1 MKFEVRWKLHAIW
14 SMVVVLLV
22 GLTYGQDKAE
32 KPEKSDKKANDE
44 YYELMRTFADTFE
57 QVERNYVKKV
67 DRKKMLEAALRG
79 MLIEL
84 DPYSSYISPEELAQ
98 FNQSVDQEFGGIG
111 IQVQIE
117 QHSDRIQVIS
127 PLPDTP
133 AYRAGVRAGDLIMTI
148 EGQSTERMPLSKAVQ
163 LMQGPPGGKVKI
175 SIRHMGESND
185 QDVEL
190 TREIIRVKSVKG
202 DYYKPDGTPE
212 FMVDKENKIG
222 LVRLTQF
229 GRHSSEELA
238 DAVKELQDAGMKAL
252 ILDLRNNPGG
262 LLTQAV
268 EISDQFIESGVIVS
282 TEGNNS
288 QPKSW
293 SATKEGTFSGFPMVI
308 LVNRFSASASEI
320 VSACLQDHKR
330 AVIIGERSWG
340 KGSVQNVIPLEAGA
354 AALKLT
360 TASYKRP
367 SGKNIHRFPDSK
379 QEDEWGVMPDSGFEV
394 KLDLKELRDLEQY
407 RRDRDVLRKDGP
419 APSTFQDKQLNK
431 ALEHLKSALT
441 TAEKKAA

>member
-14 SMVVVLLV
+14 SMVVVMVV
-22 GLTYGQDKAE
+22 GLAYGQDK
-32 KPEKSDKKANDE
+32 PEKSEKKANDE

-79 MLIEL
+79 MLVEL

-111 IQVQIE
+111 IQVQID
-117 QHSDRIQVIS
+117 QHTDRIQVIS

-133 AYRAGVRAGDLIMTI
+133 AYKAGVRAGDLIMSI

-175 SIRHMGESND
+175 AIRHMGETTDS
-185 QDVEL
+185 DVEL

-212 FMVDKENKIG
+212 FMIDKDNKIG
-222 LVRLTQF
+222 YVRLTQF
-229 GRHSSEELA
+229 GRHSSEEL
-238 DAVKELQDAGMKAL
+238 VETLEQLKDAGMKAL
-252 ILDLRNNPGG
+252 VLDLRNNPGG

-268 EISDQFIESGVIVS
+268 EISDLFIESGVIVS
-282 TEGNNS
+282 TEGQNS

-293 SATKEGTFSGFPMVI
+293 SAQKEGTFAGFPMVI

-330 AVIIGERSWG
+330 AVIVGERSWG
-340 KGSVQNVIPLEAGA
+340 KGSVQNVIPLEAGS

-379 QEDEWGVMPDSGFEV
+379 QDDEWGVMPDSGFEV
-394 KLDLKELRDLEQY
+394 KLDFKEMRELDIY
-407 RRDRDVLRKDGP
+407 RRDRDVIRQDGP
-419 APSTFQDKQLNK
+419 AASTYQDKQLNK
-431 ALEHLKSALT
+431 ALEHLKAALMT
-441 TAEKKAA
+441 TSKKAA

>member
-1 MKFEVRWKLHAIW
+1 MKLEVRWKLHTVW
-14 SMVVVLLV
+14 SIALLLAV
-22 GLTYGQDKAE
+22 SFAYGQDK
-32 KPEKSDKKANDE
+32 PEKSEKKSNDE

-79 MLIEL
+79 MLVEL

-98 FNQSVDQEFGGIG
+98 FNQSVDQEFGGVG
-111 IQVQIE
+111 IQVQID

-133 AYRAGVRAGDLIMTI
+133 AYKAGVRAGDLIMTI
-148 EGQSTERMPLSKAVQ
+148 DGQSTERMPLSKAVQ

-175 SIRHMGESND
+175 AVRHMGESAD

-190 TREIIRVKSVKG
+190 TREVIRVSSVKG
-202 DYYKPDGTPE
+202 DYYKAGAKSE
-212 FMVDKENKIG
+212 FMIDKDNKIG
-222 LVRLTQF
+222 YVRLTQF
-229 GRHSSEELA
+229 GRRSSEELVEA
-238 DAVKELQDAGMKAL
+238 LEELKEAGMKAFV
-252 ILDLRNNPGG
+252 LDLRNNPGG

-268 EISDQFIESGVIVS
+268 EISDLFIESGVIVS
-282 TEGNNS
+282 TEGQNS

-293 SATKEGTFSGFPMVI
+293 SAQKEGTFSGFPMAI

-330 AVIIGERSWG
+330 AVIVGERSWG

-354 AALKLT
+354 SALKLT

-379 QEDEWGVMPDSGFEV
+379 QDDEWGVMPDSGFEV
-394 KLDLKELRDLEQY
+394 KLDFKEMRELDQY
-407 RRDRDVLRKDGP
+407 RRDRDVIRNEAP
-419 APSTFQDKQLNK
+419 AASAFQDRQLNK
-431 ALEHLKSALT
+431 ALEHLKASLASS
-441 TAEKKAA
+441 EKKPA

>member
-1 MKFEVRWKLHAIW
+1 MKFEVRWKLHAVW
-14 SMVVVLLV
+14 SMVVVMVV
-22 GLTYGQDKAE
+22 GLAYGQDK
-32 KPEKSDKKANDE
+32 PEKSEKKANDE

-79 MLIEL
+79 MLVEL

-111 IQVQIE
+111 IQVQID
-117 QHSDRIQVIS
+117 QHTDRIQVIS

-133 AYRAGVRAGDLIMTI
+133 AYKAGVRAGDLIMNI

-175 SIRHMGESND
+175 AIRHMGETTDS
-185 QDVEL
+185 DVEL

-212 FMVDKENKIG
+212 FMVDKDNKIG
-222 LVRLTQF
+222 YVRLTQF
-229 GRHSSEELA
+229 GRHSSEELVETLEQLK
-238 DAVKELQDAGMKAL
+238 DSGMKAL
-252 ILDLRNNPGG
+252 VLDLRNNPGG

-268 EISDQFIESGVIVS
+268 EISDLFIESGVIVS
-282 TEGNNS
+282 TEGQNS

-293 SATKEGTFSGFPMVI
+293 SAQKEGTFAGFPMVI

-330 AVIIGERSWG
+330 AVIVGERSWG
-340 KGSVQNVIPLEAGA
+340 KGSVQNVIPLEAGS

-379 QEDEWGVMPDSGFEV
+379 QDDEWGVMPDSGFEV
-394 KLDLKELRDLEQY
+394 KLDFKEMRELDIY
-407 RRDRDVLRKDGP
+407 RRDRDVIRQDGP
-419 APSTFQDKQLNK
+419 AASTYQDKQLNK
-431 ALEHLKSALT
+431 ALEHLKSALM

>member
-1 MKFEVRWKLHAIW
+1 MRLDVRWKLHAML
-14 SMVVVLLV
+14 SMVVVMLV
-22 GLTYGQDKAE
+22 GLTYAQD
-32 KPEKSDKKANDE
+32 KPEKKDTKPNDE
-44 YYELMRTFADTFE
+44 YFELMRTFADTFE

-67 DRKKMLEAALRG
+67 SRKQLLEAALRG
-79 MLIEL
+79 MLVEL

-133 AYRAGVRAGDLIMTI
+133 AYRTGVRAGDLIMTI

-163 LMQGPPGGKVKI
+163 LMQGPAGGKVKI
-175 SIRHMGESND
+175 SIRHIGESAD

-202 DYYKPDGTPE
+202 DFYKADGTPE
-212 FMVDKENKIG
+212 FMLDKDKKIG
-222 LVRLTQF
+222 YVRLTQF
-229 GRHSSEELA
+229 GRHSSDELA
-238 DAVKELQDAGMKAL
+238 EAVKELQDQGMKAL

-268 EISDQFIESGVIVS
+268 EISDLFIESGVIVS
-282 TEGNNS
+282 TEGQNS
-288 QPKSW
+288 AAKSW
-293 SATKEGTFSGFPMVI
+293 SAHKDGTFSGFPMVV

-330 AVIIGERSWG
+330 ATIIGERSWG
-340 KGSVQNVIPLEAGA
+340 KGSVQNVISLESGA

-367 SGKNIHRFPDSK
+367 SGKNIHRFQDSK
-379 QEDEWGVMPDSGFEV
+379 QEDEWGVMPDQGFEL
-394 KLDLKELRDLEQY
+394 KLEIKELRDLDQY
-407 RRDRDVLRKDGP
+407 RRDRDVIRKEGP
-419 APSTFQDKQLNK
+419 PTSNFQDRQLNK
-431 ALEHLKSALT
+431 AVEHLKASLS
-441 TAEKKAA
+441 

>member
-1 MKFEVRWKLHAIW
+1 MRFEVRWKLHAIW
-14 SMVVVLLV
+14 GMVVVMAV
-22 GLTYGQDKAE
+22 GLAYGQDKT
-32 KPEKSDKKANDE
+32 EKSEKKANDE

-79 MLIEL
+79 MLVEL

-98 FNQSVDQEFGGIG
+98 FNQSVDQEFGGVG
-111 IQVQIE
+111 IQVQID

-133 AYRAGVRAGDLIMTI
+133 AYKAGVRAGDLIMTI
-148 EGQSTERMPLSKAVQ
+148 DGHTTERMPLSKAVQ

-175 SIRHMGESND
+175 SVRHMGETAD

-190 TREIIRVKSVKG
+190 TREVIRVSSVKG
-202 DYYKPDGTPE
+202 DYYKSGAKPE
-212 FMVDKENKIG
+212 FMLDKENKIG
-222 LVRLTQF
+222 FIRLTQF
-229 GRHSSEELA
+229 GRRSSEELVEA
-238 DAVKELQDAGMKAL
+238 LEELKEAGMKAL
-252 ILDLRNNPGG
+252 VLDLRNNPGG

-268 EISDQFIESGVIVS
+268 EISDLFIESGVIVS

-293 SATKEGTFSGFPMVI
+293 SAQKEGTFSGFPMAI

-330 AVIIGERSWG
+330 AVIVGERSWG
-340 KGSVQNVIPLEAGA
+340 KGSVQNVIPLEAGT

-394 KLDLKELRDLEQY
+394 KLDFKEMRELDQY
-407 RRDRDVLRKDGP
+407 RRDRDIIRNDGP
-419 APSTFQDKQLNK
+419 STSTFQDRQLNK
-431 ALEHLKSALT
+431 ALEHLKAAL
-441 TAEKKAA
+441 ASGEKKAA